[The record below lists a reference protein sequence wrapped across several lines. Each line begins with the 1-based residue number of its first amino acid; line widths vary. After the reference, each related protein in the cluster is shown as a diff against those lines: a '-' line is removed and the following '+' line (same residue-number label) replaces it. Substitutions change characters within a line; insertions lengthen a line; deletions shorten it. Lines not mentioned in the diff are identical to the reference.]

1 MEYYT
6 EIGNSKEGEGFH
18 VESSLR
24 LIANYWNFVE
34 EESFA
39 GSLVSKIGKEMRKC
53 ISYTYRVQV
62 FPKDVESYQLQI
74 KRILKA

>member
-1 MEYYT
+1 MEYHT

-39 GSLVSKIGKEMRKC
+39 GSLVSKIAKERRKW

-62 FPKDVESYQLQI
+62 YQLQI